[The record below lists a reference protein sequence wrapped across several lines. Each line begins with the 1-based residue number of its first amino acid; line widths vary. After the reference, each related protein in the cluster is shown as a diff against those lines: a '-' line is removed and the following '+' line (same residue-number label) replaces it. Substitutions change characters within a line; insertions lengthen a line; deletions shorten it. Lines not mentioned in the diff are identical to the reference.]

1 MPANRL
7 YSIALYFFV
16 AVLGYLS
23 YQIFKPFLSPLAW
36 AIVLS
41 IVFYPFFTFV
51 LRFVKLRPLA
61 SFITL
66 LIILILLLG
75 PFSYL
80 SYLLSQEIRSI
91 VDEASSGKFDP
102 IGRYLNHPFVSK
114 VINKILAMFH
124 LSQIEFE
131 KKIMENVV
139 LFGKSLVGGITG
151 GIGNIASAI
160 TDFIFMILSIFF
172 FLEGGSEFVEGL
184 KKYIPFSQKQRERL
198 IKQTRG
204 IIVSTIYGGVT
215 VAIAQAIIGGLA
227 FSLLS
232 VPSPVLWGLA
242 MFVASF
248 IPLLGT
254 FIVWGPMAVYLFFKG
269 MILKAIILVI
279 VGIVAISSVDNIL
292 RPLIIRGKVQMP
304 TLAIFFSIL
313 GGIKLFGFIGFI
325 MGPLVLALFV
335 SAVQMLQ
342 FVEEERNMETADR
355 KGKD

>member
-1 MPANRL
+1 M
-7 YSIALYFFV
+7 
-16 AVLGYLS
+16 
-23 YQIFKPFLSPLAW
+23 
-36 AIVLS
+36 
-41 IVFYPFFTFV
+41 
-51 LRFVKLRPLA
+51 
-61 SFITL
+61 
-66 LIILILLLG
+66 
-75 PFSYL
+75 
-80 SYLLSQEIRSI
+80 
-91 VDEASSGKFDP
+91 
-102 IGRYLNHPFVSK
+102 
-114 VINKILAMFH
+114 
-124 LSQIEFE
+124 
-131 KKIMENVV
+131 
-139 LFGKSLVGGITG
+139 
-151 GIGNIASAI
+151 
-160 TDFIFMILSIFF
+160 
-172 FLEGGSEFVEGL
+172 
-184 KKYIPFSQKQRERL
+184 
-198 IKQTRG
+198 
-204 IIVSTIYGGVT
+204 
-215 VAIAQAIIGGLA
+215 
-227 FSLLS
+227 
-232 VPSPVLWGLA
+232 LWGLA